1 MHRMWDTG
9 RIHAQLAVMREA
21 DADLARFGVR
31 LHRWQPGP
39 VLREADVRAF
49 EARHEVTL
57 PAA

>member
-1 MHRMWDTG
+1 MWDTE

-21 DADLARFGVR
+21 DVDLARFGVR
-31 LHRWQPGP
+31 RHRWQPGP

-49 EARHEVTL
+49 EARHEVAL